1 MNINWSNKAVQW
13 GILAFLG
20 MVWGTSYI
28 LMKRGLEAFTYSQVA
43 ALRLSIAFLVMTPVA
58 FRLRKRIR
66 RDNLL
71 SLIIAGYAG
80 IGIPAF
86 LFTLAQTRVSSSLAG
101 VLNSLSPFFTLIIGV
116 MFYKGRTHWIS
127 ITGVATGLI
136 GAASLII
143 KHKGL
148 AIQDINGYALL
159 IGLATILYGLN
170 TNEIKANLGEFN
182 GIEVTALALMFVGPP
197 AIIYL
202 YFTGFNPIHA
212 SHVQLMGIFYVSI
225 LAIFGSVIALI
236 LYNHLLKYI
245 TAVSASS
252 VTYISPVFAIMWGRS
267 DGEHF
272 GGAEFISLILI
283 LTGVYL
289 VNNKKFNEQKT

>member
-1 MNINWSNKAVQW
+1 MHINWSNKAVQW

-28 LMKRGLEAFTYSQVA
+28 LMKRGLEAFTYTQVA
-43 ALRLSIAFLVMTPVA
+43 ALRLSIAFLVITPVV

-66 RDNLL
+66 KDNLL
-71 SLIIAGYAG
+71 SLMIAGYAG

-101 VLNSLSPFFTLIIGV
+101 VLNSLSPLFTLLIGV
-116 MFYKGRTHWIS
+116 LFYKGRARWIS
-127 ITGVATGLI
+127 IAGVLIGLI

-143 KHKGL
+143 RHKGL
-148 AIQDINGYALL
+148 VIQDINGYALL

-170 TNEIKANLGEFN
+170 NNELKANLGEFN
-182 GIEVTALALMFVGPP
+182 GLEVTALALLFVGPP
-197 AIIYL
+197 AMIYL
-202 YFTGFNPIHA
+202 YFTGFSPVHA
-212 SHVQLMGIFYVSI
+212 THVQLMGVFYVTI
-225 LAIFGSVIALI
+225 LAVFGSVIALI

-252 VTYISPVFAIMWGRS
+252 VTYISPAFAVLWGRS

-272 GGAEFISLILI
+272 GGAESISLILI
-283 LTGVYL
+283 LVGVYL
-289 VNNKKFNEQKT
+289 VNNKKLNEQET

>member
-1 MNINWSNKAVQW
+1 MHINWSNKAVQW

-28 LMKRGLEAFTYSQVA
+28 LMKRGLEAFTYTQVA
-43 ALRLSIAFLVMTPVA
+43 ALRLSIAFLVITPVA

-66 RDNLL
+66 KDNLL
-71 SLIIAGYAG
+71 SLMIAGYAG

-101 VLNSLSPFFTLIIGV
+101 VLNSLSPLFTLLIGV
-116 MFYKGRTHWIS
+116 LFYKGRARWIS
-127 ITGVATGLI
+127 IAGVLIGLI

-143 KHKGL
+143 RHKGL
-148 AIQDINGYALL
+148 VIQDINGYALL

-170 TNEIKANLGEFN
+170 NNELKANLGEFN
-182 GIEVTALALMFVGPP
+182 GLEVTALALLFVGPP
-197 AIIYL
+197 AMIYL
-202 YFTGFNPIHA
+202 YFTGFSPVHA
-212 SHVQLMGIFYVSI
+212 THVQLMGIFYVTI
-225 LAIFGSVIALI
+225 LAVFGSVIALI

-252 VTYISPVFAIMWGRS
+252 VTYISPAFAVLWGRS

-272 GGAEFISLILI
+272 GGAESISLILI
-283 LTGVYL
+283 LIGVYL
-289 VNNKKFNEQKT
+289 VNNKKLNEQKT